1 MNRAPRELIEDLQ
14 AALIAE
20 HQARKALREASN
32 RGVPWKDQR
41 PMSHAGQEA
50 RTGGDRVWNS
60 DARSACYLMSA

>member
-50 RTGGDRVWNS
+50 RTGGDRV
-60 DARSACYLMSA
+60 